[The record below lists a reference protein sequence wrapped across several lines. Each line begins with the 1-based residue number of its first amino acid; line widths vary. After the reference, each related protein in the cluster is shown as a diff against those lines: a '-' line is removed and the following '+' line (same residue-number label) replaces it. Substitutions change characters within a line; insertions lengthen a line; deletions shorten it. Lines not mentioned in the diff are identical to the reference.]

1 MFFSVESI
9 IHWISFRLHSAHQLA
24 VCGCVCCVC
33 TACLHREREST
44 PHLHSCSTH
53 TCIPADTQTMK
64 AHNSCED
71 SSKLQMNVYSLT
83 YFILICN
90 SQEAKQHS
98 LLQMA
103 LDGHF
108 SHIGLYKATGPS
120 NSSVQNQDRDREQLP
135 TSQTMVIVNIDVTI
149 LYQV

>member
-1 MFFSVESI
+1 
-9 IHWISFRLHSAHQLA
+9 
-24 VCGCVCCVC
+24 
-33 TACLHREREST
+33 
-44 PHLHSCSTH
+44 
-53 TCIPADTQTMK
+53 
-64 AHNSCED
+64 
-71 SSKLQMNVYSLT
+71 
-83 YFILICN
+83 
-90 SQEAKQHS
+90 
-98 LLQMA
+98 MA